1 MAALCANEAVLRGIA
16 TLGKRAPRRPGP
28 RIFAERAVWRHS
40 RAAAPPSRRGA
51 TSGGEF
57 SAREGDLPAAEGSK
71 IIIEGETFVL
81 LKDDDDGGGQEGGLS
96 WVDKL
101 LALWILMACATGT
114 ALSHFP
120 AARQGISAA
129 SVGGTNILIAV
140 GLILMMYPPLAKV
153 HYDWIPKLLLQ
164 VRPMA
169 LSLVQNWIIGPLL
182 MFFLAYAFL
191 KDHPEYLQ
199 GVILVGCARCIAMVI
214 VWNEFAGGDSEL
226 CATLVAMNS
235 ILTLVLY
242 AFYAYALINKLLP
255 ALGVTTTQISLG
267 FSSVLESVAIY
278 LGIPFAL
285 GLLTWIVLR
294 KIKGDEWYYGKF
306 VKWISP
312 ITLIALLFTI
322 VMLFALEGYAIVQK
336 PMELLL
342 CAAPMLIY
350 FFVMF
355 LGSFFMAYFLGC
367 EYSHCATI
375 AFTAASNNFELALAV
390 AVAIFGL
397 GSPGA
402 FSTVVGPLVEIPV
415 MLLLVNLAKTFSRVC
430 FENGQR
436 KSGTG
441 ELERGKS

>member
-1 MAALCANEAVLRGIA
+1 MDTIEILDSGSPKSCSDVAPLSVEKAAE
-16 TLGKRAPRRPGP
+16 K
-28 RIFAERAVWRHS
+28 
-40 RAAAPPSRRGA
+40 AADKDEEEKSSS
-51 TSGGEF
+51 SGG
-57 SAREGDLPAAEGSK
+57 
-71 IIIEGETFVL
+71 
-81 LKDDDDGGGQEGGLS
+81 GGLS

-101 LALWILMACATGT
+101 LTLWILMAVGLGIG
-114 ALSHFP
+114 LSQSEDV
-120 AARQGISAA
+120 RLGLQKCQ
-129 SVGGTNILIAV
+129 VGNTNILIAV

-255 ALGVTTTQISLG
+255 ALGVATTQISLG

-285 GLLTWIVLR
+285 GFLSWTVLR

-306 VKWISP
+306 AKWISP
-312 ITLIALLFTI
+312 ITLIALLFTVF
-322 VMLFALEGYAIVQK
+322 VMFTLEGHAIVRQ
-336 PMELLL
+336 PVELLL

-350 FFVMF
+350 FLVMF

-390 AVAIFGL
+390 AVSLFGF

-402 FSTVVGPLVEIPV
+402 FATIIGPLVEIPV
-415 MLLLVNLAKTFSRVC
+415 MLILVHVSNLFGRVC
-430 FENGQR
+430 FKNGPWR
-436 KSGTG
+436 WSRGAAPAEVETKAASGATG
-441 ELERGKS
+441 EP

>member
-1 MAALCANEAVLRGIA
+1 MDTIEILDSGSPKSCGDVAPLSVEKAAE
-16 TLGKRAPRRPGP
+16 K
-28 RIFAERAVWRHS
+28 
-40 RAAAPPSRRGA
+40 AADKDEEEKSSS
-51 TSGGEF
+51 SGG
-57 SAREGDLPAAEGSK
+57 
-71 IIIEGETFVL
+71 
-81 LKDDDDGGGQEGGLS
+81 GGLS

-101 LALWILMACATGT
+101 LTLWILMAVGLGIG
-114 ALSHFP
+114 LSQSEDV
-120 AARQGISAA
+120 RLGLQKCQ
-129 SVGGTNILIAV
+129 VGDTNILIAV

-255 ALGVTTTQISLG
+255 ALGVATTQISLG
-267 FSSVLESVAIY
+267 FSSVMKSVAIY

-285 GLLTWIVLR
+285 GFLSWTVLR

-306 VKWISP
+306 AKWISP
-312 ITLIALLFTI
+312 ITLIALLFTVF
-322 VMLFALEGYAIVQK
+322 VMFTLEGHAIVRQ
-336 PMELLL
+336 PVELLL

-390 AVAIFGL
+390 AVSLFGF

-402 FSTVVGPLVEIPV
+402 FATIIGPLVEIPV
-415 MLLLVNLAKTFSRVC
+415 MLILVHVSNLFGRVC
-430 FENGQR
+430 FKNGPWR
-436 KSGTG
+436 WSRGAAPAEVETKAASGATG
-441 ELERGKS
+441 EP

>member
-1 MAALCANEAVLRGIA
+1 MMSPTTEGTSAVPNPLPRGEEEMDTIEILDSGSPKSCGDVAPLSVEKAAE
-16 TLGKRAPRRPGP
+16 K
-28 RIFAERAVWRHS
+28 
-40 RAAAPPSRRGA
+40 AADKDEEEKSSS
-51 TSGGEF
+51 SGG
-57 SAREGDLPAAEGSK
+57 
-71 IIIEGETFVL
+71 
-81 LKDDDDGGGQEGGLS
+81 GGLS

-101 LALWILMACATGT
+101 LTLWILMAVGLGIG
-114 ALSHFP
+114 LSQSEDV
-120 AARQGISAA
+120 RLGLQKCQ
-129 SVGGTNILIAV
+129 VGSTNILIAV

-255 ALGVTTTQISLG
+255 ALGVATTQISLG

-285 GLLTWIVLR
+285 GFLSWTVLR

-306 VKWISP
+306 AKWISP

-390 AVAIFGL
+390 AVSLFGF

-402 FSTVVGPLVEIPV
+402 FATIIGPLVEIPV
-415 MLLLVNLAKTFSRVC
+415 MLILVHVSNLFGRVC
-430 FENGQR
+430 FKNGPWR
-436 KSGTG
+436 WSRGAAPAEVETKADSGSTG
-441 ELERGKS
+441 EP

>member
-1 MAALCANEAVLRGIA
+1 MMSPTTEGTSAVPNPLPRGEEEMDTIEILDSGSPKSCGDVAPLSVEKAAE
-16 TLGKRAPRRPGP
+16 K
-28 RIFAERAVWRHS
+28 
-40 RAAAPPSRRGA
+40 AADKDEEEKSSS
-51 TSGGEF
+51 SGG
-57 SAREGDLPAAEGSK
+57 
-71 IIIEGETFVL
+71 
-81 LKDDDDGGGQEGGLS
+81 GGLS

-101 LALWILMACATGT
+101 LTLWILMAVGLGIG
-114 ALSHFP
+114 LSQSEDV
-120 AARQGISAA
+120 RLGLQKCQ
-129 SVGGTNILIAV
+129 VGSTNILIAV

-255 ALGVTTTQISLG
+255 ALGVDVAEISISLV
-267 FSSVLESVAIY
+267 SVLESVAIY

-285 GLLTWIVLR
+285 GFLSWTVLR

-306 VKWISP
+306 AKWISP
-312 ITLIALLFTI
+312 ITLIALLFTVF
-322 VMLFALEGYAIVQK
+322 VMFTLEGHAIVRQ
-336 PMELLL
+336 PVELLL

-390 AVAIFGL
+390 AVSLFGF

-402 FSTVVGPLVEIPV
+402 FATIIGPLVEIPV
-415 MLLLVNLAKTFSRVC
+415 MLILVHVSNLFGRVC
-430 FENGQR
+430 FKNGPWR
-436 KSGTG
+436 WSRGAAPAEVETKADSGSTG
-441 ELERGKS
+441 EP

>member
-1 MAALCANEAVLRGIA
+1 MAALCANEAAVLRGIA

-28 RIFAERAVWRHS
+28 RIFADRAVWRHS

-71 IIIEGETFVL
+71 IIEGETFVL
-81 LKDDDDGGGQEGGLS
+81 LKDDDGGGEEGGLS

-101 LALWILMACATGT
+101 LTLWILMACATGT

-120 AARQGISAA
+120 AARQGISSA
-129 SVGGTNILIAV
+129 SVGGTNLPIAV

-255 ALGVTTTQISLG
+255 ALGVATTQISLG

-285 GLLTWIVLR
+285 GFLSWTVLR

-306 VKWISP
+306 AKWISP

-441 ELERGKS
+441 ELEGGKS

>member
-1 MAALCANEAVLRGIA
+1 MAALCANEAAVLRGIA

-71 IIIEGETFVL
+71 IIEGETFVL
-81 LKDDDDGGGQEGGLS
+81 LKDDDGGGEEGGLS

-101 LALWILMACATGT
+101 LTLWILMACATGT

-120 AARQGISAA
+120 AARQGISSA
-129 SVGGTNILIAV
+129 SVGGTNLPIAV

-255 ALGVTTTQISLG
+255 ALGVDVAEISISLV
-267 FSSVLESVAIY
+267 SVLESVAIY

-285 GLLTWIVLR
+285 GFLSWTVLR

-306 VKWISP
+306 AKWISP
-312 ITLIALLFTI
+312 ITLIALLFTVF
-322 VMLFALEGYAIVQK
+322 VMFTLEGHAIVRQ
-336 PMELLL
+336 PVELLL

-441 ELERGKS
+441 ELEGGKS

>member
-1 MAALCANEAVLRGIA
+1 MMSPTTEGTSAVPNPLPRGEEEMDTIEILDSGSPKSCGDVAPLSVEKAAE
-16 TLGKRAPRRPGP
+16 K
-28 RIFAERAVWRHS
+28 
-40 RAAAPPSRRGA
+40 AADKDEEEKSSS
-51 TSGGEF
+51 SGG
-57 SAREGDLPAAEGSK
+57 
-71 IIIEGETFVL
+71 
-81 LKDDDDGGGQEGGLS
+81 GGLS

-101 LALWILMACATGT
+101 LTLWILMAVGLGIG
-114 ALSHFP
+114 LSQSEDV
-120 AARQGISAA
+120 RLGLQKCQ
-129 SVGGTNILIAV
+129 VGSTNILIAV

-255 ALGVTTTQISLG
+255 ALGVATTQISLG

-285 GLLTWIVLR
+285 GFLSWTVLR

-306 VKWISP
+306 AKWISP
-312 ITLIALLFTI
+312 ITLIALLFTVF
-322 VMLFALEGYAIVQK
+322 VMFTLEGHAIVRQ
-336 PMELLL
+336 PVELLL

-390 AVAIFGL
+390 AVSLFGF

-402 FSTVVGPLVEIPV
+402 FATIIGPLVEIPV
-415 MLLLVNLAKTFSRVC
+415 MLILVHVSNLFGRVC
-430 FENGQR
+430 FKNGPWR
-436 KSGTG
+436 WSRGAAPAEVETKAASGSTG
-441 ELERGKS
+441 EP

>member
-1 MAALCANEAVLRGIA
+1 MMSPTKVKSAVPNPLPRGEEEMDTIEILDSGSPKSCGDVAPLSVEKAADKDEEE
-16 TLGKRAPRRPGP
+16 K
-28 RIFAERAVWRHS
+28 S
-40 RAAAPPSRRGA
+40 SS
-51 TSGGEF
+51 SGG
-57 SAREGDLPAAEGSK
+57 
-71 IIIEGETFVL
+71 
-81 LKDDDDGGGQEGGLS
+81 GGLS

-101 LALWILMACATGT
+101 LTLWILMAVGLGIG
-114 ALSHFP
+114 LSQSEDV
-120 AARQGISAA
+120 RLGLQKCQ
-129 SVGGTNILIAV
+129 VGSTNILIAV

-255 ALGVTTTQISLG
+255 ALGVATTQISLG

-285 GLLTWIVLR
+285 GFLSWTVLR

-306 VKWISP
+306 AKWISP
-312 ITLIALLFTI
+312 ITLIALLFTVF
-322 VMLFALEGYAIVQK
+322 VMFTLEGHAIARQPV
-336 PMELLL
+336 ELLL

-390 AVAIFGL
+390 AISLFGFN
-397 GSPGA
+397 SPGA
-402 FSTVVGPLVEIPV
+402 FATIIGPLVEIPV
-415 MLLLVNLAKTFSRVC
+415 MLILVHVSNLFGRVC
-430 FENGQR
+430 FKNGPWR
-436 KSGTG
+436 WSRGAAPAEVETKAASGATG
-441 ELERGKS
+441 EP

>member
-1 MAALCANEAVLRGIA
+1 MMSPTKVKSAVPNPLPRGEEEMDTIEILDSGSPKSCGDVAPLSVEKAADKDEEE
-16 TLGKRAPRRPGP
+16 K
-28 RIFAERAVWRHS
+28 S
-40 RAAAPPSRRGA
+40 SS
-51 TSGGEF
+51 SGG
-57 SAREGDLPAAEGSK
+57 
-71 IIIEGETFVL
+71 
-81 LKDDDDGGGQEGGLS
+81 GGLS

-101 LALWILMACATGT
+101 LTLWILMACATGT

-129 SVGGTNILIAV
+129 SVGGTNLPIAV

-255 ALGVTTTQISLG
+255 ALGVATTQISLG

-285 GLLTWIVLR
+285 GFLSWIVLR

-306 VKWISP
+306 AKWISP
-312 ITLIALLFTI
+312 ITLIALLFTVF
-322 VMLFALEGYAIVQK
+322 VMFTLEGHAIARQPV
-336 PMELLL
+336 ELLL

-430 FENGQR
+430 FEKGQR

-441 ELERGKS
+441 ELEGGKS

>member
-1 MAALCANEAVLRGIA
+1 MMSPTTEGTSAVPNPLPRGEEEMDTIEILDSGSPKSCGDVAPLSVEKAAE
-16 TLGKRAPRRPGP
+16 K
-28 RIFAERAVWRHS
+28 
-40 RAAAPPSRRGA
+40 AADKDEEEKSSS
-51 TSGGEF
+51 SGG
-57 SAREGDLPAAEGSK
+57 
-71 IIIEGETFVL
+71 
-81 LKDDDDGGGQEGGLS
+81 GGLS

-101 LALWILMACATGT
+101 LTLWILMAVGLGIG
-114 ALSHFP
+114 LSQSEDV
-120 AARQGISAA
+120 RLGLQKCQ
-129 SVGGTNILIAV
+129 VGSTNILIAV

-255 ALGVTTTQISLG
+255 ALGVATTQISLG

-285 GLLTWIVLR
+285 GFLSWTVLR

-306 VKWISP
+306 AKWISP

-441 ELERGKS
+441 ELEGGKS

>member
-1 MAALCANEAVLRGIA
+1 MMSPTKVKSAVPNPLPRGEEEMDTIEILDSGSPKSCGDVAPLSVEKAADKDEEE
-16 TLGKRAPRRPGP
+16 K
-28 RIFAERAVWRHS
+28 S
-40 RAAAPPSRRGA
+40 SS
-51 TSGGEF
+51 SGG
-57 SAREGDLPAAEGSK
+57 
-71 IIIEGETFVL
+71 
-81 LKDDDDGGGQEGGLS
+81 GGLS

-101 LALWILMACATGT
+101 LTLWILMAVGLGIG
-114 ALSHFP
+114 LSQSEDV
-120 AARQGISAA
+120 RLGLQKCQ
-129 SVGGTNILIAV
+129 VGSTNILIAV

-255 ALGVTTTQISLG
+255 ALGVDVAEISISLV
-267 FSSVLESVAIY
+267 SVLESVAIY

-285 GLLTWIVLR
+285 GFLSWIVLR

-306 VKWISP
+306 AKWISP

-390 AVAIFGL
+390 ASRFS
-397 GSPGA
+397 GSTPQA
-402 FSTVVGPLVEIPV
+402 P
-415 MLLLVNLAKTFSRVC
+415 SRPSSARWWK
-430 FENGQR
+430 FP
-436 KSGTG
+436 
-441 ELERGKS
+441 

>member
-1 MAALCANEAVLRGIA
+1 MAALCANEAAVLRGIA

-71 IIIEGETFVL
+71 IIEGETFVL
-81 LKDDDDGGGQEGGLS
+81 LKDDDGGGEEGGLS

-101 LALWILMACATGT
+101 LTLWILMACATGT

-120 AARQGISAA
+120 AARQGISSA
-129 SVGGTNILIAV
+129 SVGGTNLPIAV

-255 ALGVTTTQISLG
+255 ALGVDVAEISISLV
-267 FSSVLESVAIY
+267 SVLESVAIY

-285 GLLTWIVLR
+285 GFLSWTVLR

-306 VKWISP
+306 AKWISP

-441 ELERGKS
+441 ELEGGKS

>member
-1 MAALCANEAVLRGIA
+1 MDTIEILDSGSPKSCGDVAPLSVEKAAE
-16 TLGKRAPRRPGP
+16 K
-28 RIFAERAVWRHS
+28 
-40 RAAAPPSRRGA
+40 AADKDEEEKSSS
-51 TSGGEF
+51 SGG
-57 SAREGDLPAAEGSK
+57 
-71 IIIEGETFVL
+71 
-81 LKDDDDGGGQEGGLS
+81 GGLS

-101 LALWILMACATGT
+101 LTLWILMAVGLGIG
-114 ALSHFP
+114 LSQSEDV
-120 AARQGISAA
+120 RLGLQKCQ
-129 SVGGTNILIAV
+129 VGSTNILIAV

-255 ALGVTTTQISLG
+255 ALGVATTQISLG

-285 GLLTWIVLR
+285 GFLSWTVLR

-306 VKWISP
+306 AKWISP
-312 ITLIALLFTI
+312 ITLIALLFTVF
-322 VMLFALEGYAIVQK
+322 VMFTLEGHAIARQPV
-336 PMELLL
+336 ELLL

-390 AVAIFGL
+390 AVSLFGFN
-397 GSPGA
+397 SPGA
-402 FSTVVGPLVEIPV
+402 FATIIGPLVEIPV
-415 MLLLVNLAKTFSRVC
+415 MLILVHVSNLFGRVC
-430 FENGQR
+430 FKNGPWR
-436 KSGTG
+436 WSRGAAPAEVETKAASGATG
-441 ELERGKS
+441 EP

>member
-1 MAALCANEAVLRGIA
+1 MMSPTKVKSAVPNPLPRGEEEMDTIEILDSGSPKSCGDVAPLSVEKAADKDEEE
-16 TLGKRAPRRPGP
+16 K
-28 RIFAERAVWRHS
+28 S
-40 RAAAPPSRRGA
+40 SS
-51 TSGGEF
+51 SGG
-57 SAREGDLPAAEGSK
+57 
-71 IIIEGETFVL
+71 
-81 LKDDDDGGGQEGGLS
+81 GGLS

-101 LALWILMACATGT
+101 LTLWILMAVGLGIG
-114 ALSHFP
+114 LSQSEDV
-120 AARQGISAA
+120 RLGLQKCQ
-129 SVGGTNILIAV
+129 VGSTNILIAV

-255 ALGVTTTQISLG
+255 ALGVDVAEISISLV
-267 FSSVLESVAIY
+267 SVLESVAIY

-285 GLLTWIVLR
+285 GFLSWIVLR

-306 VKWISP
+306 AKWISP

-430 FENGQR
+430 FEKGQR

-441 ELERGKS
+441 ELEGGKS

>member
-1 MAALCANEAVLRGIA
+1 MMSPTKVKSAVPNPLPRGEEEMDTIEILDSGSPKSCGDVAPLSVEKAAE
-16 TLGKRAPRRPGP
+16 K
-28 RIFAERAVWRHS
+28 
-40 RAAAPPSRRGA
+40 AADKDEEEKSSS
-51 TSGGEF
+51 SGG
-57 SAREGDLPAAEGSK
+57 
-71 IIIEGETFVL
+71 
-81 LKDDDDGGGQEGGLS
+81 GGLS

-101 LALWILMACATGT
+101 LTLWILMAVGLGIG
-114 ALSHFP
+114 LSQSEDV
-120 AARQGISAA
+120 RLGLQKCQ
-129 SVGGTNILIAV
+129 VGSTNILIAV

-255 ALGVTTTQISLG
+255 ALGVATTQISLG

-285 GLLTWIVLR
+285 GFLSWTVLR

-306 VKWISP
+306 AKWISP
-312 ITLIALLFTI
+312 ITLIALLFTVF
-322 VMLFALEGYAIVQK
+322 VMFTLEGHAIARQPV
-336 PMELLL
+336 ELLL

-390 AVAIFGL
+390 AISLFGFN
-397 GSPGA
+397 SPGA
-402 FSTVVGPLVEIPV
+402 FATIIGPLVEIPV
-415 MLLLVNLAKTFSRVC
+415 MLILVHVSNLFGRVC
-430 FENGQR
+430 FKNGPWR
-436 KSGTG
+436 WSRGAAPAEVETKAASGATG
-441 ELERGKS
+441 EP

>member
-1 MAALCANEAVLRGIA
+1 MAALCANEAAVLRGIA

-28 RIFAERAVWRHS
+28 RIFADRAVWRHS

-71 IIIEGETFVL
+71 IIEGETFVL
-81 LKDDDDGGGQEGGLS
+81 LKDDDGGGEEGGLS

-101 LALWILMACATGT
+101 LTLWILMACATGT

-120 AARQGISAA
+120 AARQGISSA
-129 SVGGTNILIAV
+129 SVGGTNLPIAV

-255 ALGVTTTQISLG
+255 ALGVATTQISLG

-285 GLLTWIVLR
+285 GFLSWTVLR

-306 VKWISP
+306 AKWISP
-312 ITLIALLFTI
+312 ITLIALLFTVF
-322 VMLFALEGYAIVQK
+322 VMFTLEGHAIVRQ
-336 PMELLL
+336 PVELLL

-441 ELERGKS
+441 ELEGGKS

>member
-1 MAALCANEAVLRGIA
+1 MAALCANEAAVLRGIA

-71 IIIEGETFVL
+71 IIEGETFVL
-81 LKDDDDGGGQEGGLS
+81 LKDDDGGGEEGGLS

-101 LALWILMACATGT
+101 LTLWILMACATGT

-120 AARQGISAA
+120 PARQGISSA
-129 SVGGTNILIAV
+129 SVGGTNLPIAV

-255 ALGVTTTQISLG
+255 ALGVDVAEISISLV
-267 FSSVLESVAIY
+267 SVLESVAIY

-285 GLLTWIVLR
+285 GFLSWTVLR

-306 VKWISP
+306 AKWISP
-312 ITLIALLFTI
+312 ITLIALLFTVF
-322 VMLFALEGYAIVQK
+322 VMFTLEGHAIVRQ
-336 PMELLL
+336 PVELLL

-441 ELERGKS
+441 ELEGGKS

>member
-1 MAALCANEAVLRGIA
+1 MAALCANEAAVLRGIA

-28 RIFAERAVWRHS
+28 RIFADRAVWRHS

-71 IIIEGETFVL
+71 IIEGETFVL
-81 LKDDDDGGGQEGGLS
+81 LKDDDGGGEEGGLS

-101 LALWILMACATGT
+101 LTLWILMACATGT

-120 AARQGISAA
+120 AARQGISSA
-129 SVGGTNILIAV
+129 SVGGTNLPIAV

-255 ALGVTTTQISLG
+255 ALGVDVAEISISLV
-267 FSSVLESVAIY
+267 SVLESVAIY

-285 GLLTWIVLR
+285 GFLSWTVLR

-306 VKWISP
+306 AKWISP
-312 ITLIALLFTI
+312 ITLIALLFTVF
-322 VMLFALEGYAIVQK
+322 VMFTLEGHAIVRQ
-336 PMELLL
+336 PVELLL

-441 ELERGKS
+441 ELEGGKS

>member
-1 MAALCANEAVLRGIA
+1 MMSPTTEGTSAVPNPLPRGEEEMDTIEILDSGSPKSCGDVAPLSVEKAAE
-16 TLGKRAPRRPGP
+16 K
-28 RIFAERAVWRHS
+28 
-40 RAAAPPSRRGA
+40 AADKDEEEKSSS
-51 TSGGEF
+51 SGG
-57 SAREGDLPAAEGSK
+57 
-71 IIIEGETFVL
+71 
-81 LKDDDDGGGQEGGLS
+81 GGLS

-101 LALWILMACATGT
+101 LTLWILMAVGLGIG
-114 ALSHFP
+114 LSQSEDV
-120 AARQGISAA
+120 RLGLQKCQ
-129 SVGGTNILIAV
+129 VGSTNILIAV

-255 ALGVTTTQISLG
+255 ALGVDVAEISISLV
-267 FSSVLESVAIY
+267 SVLESVAIY

-285 GLLTWIVLR
+285 GFLSWTVLR

-306 VKWISP
+306 AKWISP

-390 AVAIFGL
+390 AVSLFGF

-402 FSTVVGPLVEIPV
+402 FATIIGPLVEIPV
-415 MLLLVNLAKTFSRVC
+415 MLILVHVSNLFGRVC
-430 FENGQR
+430 FKNGPWR
-436 KSGTG
+436 WSRGAAPAEVETKADSGSTG
-441 ELERGKS
+441 EP

>member
-1 MAALCANEAVLRGIA
+1 MAALCANEAAVLRGIA

-28 RIFAERAVWRHS
+28 RIFADRAVWRHS

-71 IIIEGETFVL
+71 IIEGETFVL
-81 LKDDDDGGGQEGGLS
+81 LKDDDGGGEEGGLS

-101 LALWILMACATGT
+101 LTLWILMACATGT

-120 AARQGISAA
+120 AARQGISSA
-129 SVGGTNILIAV
+129 SVGGTNLPIAV

-255 ALGVTTTQISLG
+255 ALGVDVAEISISLV
-267 FSSVLESVAIY
+267 SVLESVAIY

-285 GLLTWIVLR
+285 GFLSWIVLR

-306 VKWISP
+306 AKWISP
-312 ITLIALLFTI
+312 ITLIALLFTVF
-322 VMLFALEGYAIVQK
+322 VMFTLEGHAIVRQ
-336 PMELLL
+336 PVELLL

-441 ELERGKS
+441 ELEGGKS

>member
-1 MAALCANEAVLRGIA
+1 MMSPTKVKSAVPNPLPRGEEEMDTIEILDSGSPKSCGDVAPLSVEKAADKDEEE
-16 TLGKRAPRRPGP
+16 K
-28 RIFAERAVWRHS
+28 S
-40 RAAAPPSRRGA
+40 SS
-51 TSGGEF
+51 SGG
-57 SAREGDLPAAEGSK
+57 
-71 IIIEGETFVL
+71 
-81 LKDDDDGGGQEGGLS
+81 GGLS

-101 LALWILMACATGT
+101 LTLWILMAVGLGIG
-114 ALSHFP
+114 LSQSEDV
-120 AARQGISAA
+120 RLGLQKCQ
-129 SVGGTNILIAV
+129 VGSTNILIAV

-255 ALGVTTTQISLG
+255 ALGVDVAEISISLV
-267 FSSVLESVAIY
+267 SVLESVAIY

-285 GLLTWIVLR
+285 GFLSWIVLR

-306 VKWISP
+306 AKWISP
-312 ITLIALLFTI
+312 ITLIALLFTVF
-322 VMLFALEGYAIVQK
+322 VMFTLEGHAIARQPV
-336 PMELLL
+336 ELLL

-430 FENGQR
+430 FEKGQR

-441 ELERGKS
+441 ELEGGKS

>member
-1 MAALCANEAVLRGIA
+1 MMSPTKVKSAVPNPLPRGEEEMDTIEILDSGSPKSCGDVAPLSVEKAADKDEEE
-16 TLGKRAPRRPGP
+16 K
-28 RIFAERAVWRHS
+28 S
-40 RAAAPPSRRGA
+40 SS
-51 TSGGEF
+51 SGG
-57 SAREGDLPAAEGSK
+57 
-71 IIIEGETFVL
+71 
-81 LKDDDDGGGQEGGLS
+81 GGLS

-101 LALWILMACATGT
+101 LTLWILMAVGLGIG
-114 ALSHFP
+114 LSQSEDV
-120 AARQGISAA
+120 RLGLQKCQ
-129 SVGGTNILIAV
+129 VGSTNILIAV

-255 ALGVTTTQISLG
+255 ALGVATTQISLG

-285 GLLTWIVLR
+285 GFLSWTVLR

-306 VKWISP
+306 AKWISP
-312 ITLIALLFTI
+312 ITLIALLFTVF
-322 VMLFALEGYAIVQK
+322 VMFTLEGHAIARQPV
-336 PMELLL
+336 ELLL

-430 FENGQR
+430 FEKGQR

-441 ELERGKS
+441 ELEGGKS

>member
-1 MAALCANEAVLRGIA
+1 MMSPTKVKSAVPNPLPRGEEEMDTIEILDSGSPKSCGDVAPLSVEKAADKDEEE
-16 TLGKRAPRRPGP
+16 K
-28 RIFAERAVWRHS
+28 S
-40 RAAAPPSRRGA
+40 SS
-51 TSGGEF
+51 SGG
-57 SAREGDLPAAEGSK
+57 
-71 IIIEGETFVL
+71 
-81 LKDDDDGGGQEGGLS
+81 GGLS
-96 WVDKL
+96 WVDTL
-101 LALWILMACATGT
+101 LTLWILMAVGLGIG
-114 ALSHFP
+114 LSQSEDV
-120 AARQGISAA
+120 RLGLQKCQ
-129 SVGGTNILIAV
+129 VGSTNILIAV

-255 ALGVTTTQISLG
+255 ALGVDVAEISISLV
-267 FSSVLESVAIY
+267 SVLESVAIY

-285 GLLTWIVLR
+285 GFLSWTVLR

-306 VKWISP
+306 AKWISP
-312 ITLIALLFTI
+312 ITLIALLFTVF
-322 VMLFALEGYAIVQK
+322 VMFTLEGHAIARQPV
-336 PMELLL
+336 ELLL

-430 FENGQR
+430 FEKGQR

-441 ELERGKS
+441 ELEGGKS

>member
-28 RIFAERAVWRHS
+28 RIFAERAVRRHS

-71 IIIEGETFVL
+71 IIEGETFVL
-81 LKDDDDGGGQEGGLS
+81 LKDDGGGEEGGLS

-101 LALWILMACATGT
+101 LTLWILMACATGT

-129 SVGGTNILIAV
+129 SVGGTNLPIAV

-255 ALGVTTTQISLG
+255 ALGVATTQISLG

-285 GLLTWIVLR
+285 GFLSWTVLR

-306 VKWISP
+306 AKWISP
-312 ITLIALLFTI
+312 ITLIALLFTVF
-322 VMLFALEGYAIVQK
+322 VMFTLEGHAIARQPV
-336 PMELLL
+336 ELLL

-430 FENGQR
+430 FEKGQR

-441 ELERGKS
+441 ELEGGKS